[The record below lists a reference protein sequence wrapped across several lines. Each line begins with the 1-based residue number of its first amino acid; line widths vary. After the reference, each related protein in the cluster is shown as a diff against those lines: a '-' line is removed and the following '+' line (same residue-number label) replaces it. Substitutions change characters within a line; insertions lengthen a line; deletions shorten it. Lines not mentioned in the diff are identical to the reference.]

1 MILYENSDLLLSD
14 CNIIC
19 HQINCTSTTWS
30 GFAKVLFEKYPETNL
45 YSNPKIKRDMGKVY
59 LNIINKNLTIIH
71 LAGQRNPGKVDIDST
86 KYQVRKESFKMSLE
100 KLAQYCMKLNPV
112 KITKI
117 GFPYLIGCGL
127 AGGIWDE
134 YFEMLLNFE
143 TNLVNKNNNF
153 VVELHKL

>member
-1 MILYENSDLLLSD
+1 MILYETRDLLLSD

-45 YSNPKIKRDMGKVY
+45 YSNSKIKRE
-59 LNIINKNLTIIH
+59 LCNIYINEINKNLTVIH
-71 LAGQRNPGKVDIDST
+71 LAGQLNPGKVDISST
-86 KYQVRKESFKMSLE
+86 QYFARKEAFRLCLN
-100 KLAQYCMKLNPV
+100 KLSSYCIKLNPT
-112 KITKI
+112 KLTKI

-127 AGGIWDE
+127 AGGIWTE
-134 YFEMLLNFE
+134 YEEMLMEFE
-143 TNLVNKNNNF
+143 SKLIARDVNF